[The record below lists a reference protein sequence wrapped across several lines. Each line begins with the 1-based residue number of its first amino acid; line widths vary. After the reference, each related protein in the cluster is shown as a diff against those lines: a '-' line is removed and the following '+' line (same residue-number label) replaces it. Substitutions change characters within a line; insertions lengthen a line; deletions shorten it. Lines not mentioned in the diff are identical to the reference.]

1 MVVGDIR
8 KFVTY
13 KVLEIKG
20 HYLTRKR
27 ASFAG
32 FQDLAFG
39 KISLARIAGMGDP
52 KRENNTRLST
62 SGAGMSA

>member
-1 MVVGDIR
+1 MSSDLSLNAGFQRFDRLKKSAV
-8 KFVTY
+8 
-13 KVLEIKG
+13 
-20 HYLTRKR
+20 KR

-39 KISLARIAGMGDP
+39 KISLAKIAGMGDP

-62 SGAGMSA
+62 SRAGMSA